1 MNLICF
7 DYKSGVDEEFVLPGQ
22 VVNRRYYRYVLHRL
36 RQQVRR
42 KHSKLRRNQD
52 WLIHHDIALA
62 RTA

>member
-7 DYKSGVDEEFVLPGQ
+7 DCKSGVDEEFVLPGQ
-22 VVNRRYYRYVLHRL
+22 VNQRYYRYVLRRL

-42 KHSKLRRNQD
+42 KHLELRRNQD
-52 WLIHHDIALA
+52 WLIHYDNALV